1 MRFFATK
8 VLSGAILVDPI
19 SSTAILI
26 NTAEVYD
33 RSSLVGTHHE
43 RCINKKGIPALST
56 NLPINCRILAPWRLQ
71 ASALTEHSRHVQIF
85 LDEAN
90 YTDAT
95 KIALSEMPPTLATL
109 PQTIFTY
116 NTFDN
121 GAPNCDGR
129 LASRMFAHVASEVI
143 KKKAEAILG
152 RYTITSLLSQCRP
165 DGRIIKTIN
174 DINALF
180 PDGSTSIE
188 ILNNHDLSK
197 SLKVLTQILQ
207 PYLSMANR
215 TIASEIE
222 SMF

>member
-56 NLPINCRILAPWRLQ
+56 NLPINCR
-71 ASALTEHSRHVQIF
+71 RHVQIF